1 MDLYTIWIYKRIKIM
16 ANLEKIQDRINS
28 LTGSNDYYQ
37 VINDIIDPNKE
48 LATENPESII
58 LYELVQK
65 IDELIEE
72 VNTLK
77 NA

>member
-16 ANLEKIQDRINS
+16 ANLEKIQDKINS

>member
-1 MDLYTIWIYKRIKIM
+1 M
-16 ANLEKIQDRINS
+16 
-28 LTGSNDYYQ
+28 
-37 VINDIIDPNKE
+37 IDPDKE

-72 VNTLK
+72 VNILK
-77 NA
+77 NK

>member
-1 MDLYTIWIYKRIKIM
+1 M

-37 VINDIIDPNKE
+37 IINSMIDPDKE
-48 LATENPESII
+48 LATDNPESII

>member
-1 MDLYTIWIYKRIKIM
+1 M
-16 ANLEKIQDRINS
+16 ADLEKIQDRINS

>member
-1 MDLYTIWIYKRIKIM
+1 M

-37 VINDIIDPNKE
+37 VINSMIDPDKE

-72 VNTLK
+72 VNILK
-77 NA
+77 NE

>member
-37 VINDIIDPNKE
+37 VINSMIDPDKE

>member
-1 MDLYTIWIYKRIKIM
+1 M
-16 ANLEKIQDRINS
+16 ADLEKIQDRINS

-37 VINDIIDPNKE
+37 IINDIIDPDQDLSK
-48 LATENPESII
+48 ENPESII

-65 IDELIEE
+65 IDELITE
-72 VNTLK
+72 VNILK

>member
-1 MDLYTIWIYKRIKIM
+1 M

-37 VINDIIDPNKE
+37 IINDIIDPNKE

>member
-1 MDLYTIWIYKRIKIM
+1 M
-16 ANLEKIQDRINS
+16 ADLEKIQDRINS

-37 VINDIIDPNKE
+37 IINSMIDPDKE

>member
-1 MDLYTIWIYKRIKIM
+1 M
-16 ANLEKIQDRINS
+16 ADLEKIQDRINS

-37 VINDIIDPNKE
+37 IINDIIDPYQDLSK
-48 LATENPESII
+48 ENPESII

-65 IDELIEE
+65 IDELITE
-72 VNTLK
+72 VNILK

>member
-1 MDLYTIWIYKRIKIM
+1 M

-37 VINDIIDPNKE
+37 VINSMIDPDKE

>member
-1 MDLYTIWIYKRIKIM
+1 M

>member
-1 MDLYTIWIYKRIKIM
+1 M
-16 ANLEKIQDRINS
+16 ADLEKIQDRINS
-28 LTGSNDYYQ
+28 LTGSNDYYKI
-37 VINDIIDPNKE
+37 INDIINPNKE

-72 VNTLK
+72 VNILK
-77 NA
+77 NK

>member
-1 MDLYTIWIYKRIKIM
+1 M

-37 VINDIIDPNKE
+37 IINDIIDPNKE

-65 IDELIEE
+65 IDELITE

>member
-16 ANLEKIQDRINS
+16 ADLEKIQDRINS
-28 LTGSNDYYQ
+28 LTGSNDYYKI
-37 VINDIIDPNKE
+37 INDIINPNKE

>member
-1 MDLYTIWIYKRIKIM
+1 MELYTIWIYKRIKIM

-37 VINDIIDPNKE
+37 VINSMIDPDKE

-72 VNTLK
+72 VNILK
-77 NA
+77 NK

>member
-1 MDLYTIWIYKRIKIM
+1 M
-16 ANLEKIQDRINS
+16 ADLEKIQDRINS
-28 LTGSNDYYQ
+28 LTGSNDYYKI
-37 VINDIIDPNKE
+37 INDIINPNKE

>member
-1 MDLYTIWIYKRIKIM
+1 MELYTIWIYKRIKIM

-37 VINDIIDPNKE
+37 IINSMIDPDKE

>member
-1 MDLYTIWIYKRIKIM
+1 M

-37 VINDIIDPNKE
+37 IINDIIDPNKE

-72 VNTLK
+72 VNILK
-77 NA
+77 NK

>member
-37 VINDIIDPNKE
+37 VINSMIDPDKE

-72 VNTLK
+72 VNILK
-77 NA
+77 NK